1 VTEPGGALVQRDAK
15 AKISTNMGQ
24 TMIREQ
30 LIRRANE
37 IVMARTG
44 RPVPEEDIKDLLEM
58 WESSPPDSS
67 TFDEEV
73 MAIADDSTHAIFR
86 DMVDEI
92 LMAKIGHTVDD
103 FPNPNDEM
111 IEIGIYCDID
121 WDNLDQYGP
130 GDFIQAAE
138 DEAAAWIAGLW
149 DEEAGEFK

>member
-1 VTEPGGALVQRDAK
+1 MTH
-15 AKISTNMGQ
+15 
-24 TMIREQ
+24 EQ

-58 WESSPPDSS
+58 WESSPPDSA

-92 LMAKIGHTVDD
+92 FMAKIGHTVDD
-103 FPNPNDEM
+103 FPNPNDEI
-111 IEIGIYCDID
+111 IEIGIHCDID

-130 GDFIQAAE
+130 GDFSQAAE
-138 DEAAAWIAGLW
+138 DEAYTWIAGLW